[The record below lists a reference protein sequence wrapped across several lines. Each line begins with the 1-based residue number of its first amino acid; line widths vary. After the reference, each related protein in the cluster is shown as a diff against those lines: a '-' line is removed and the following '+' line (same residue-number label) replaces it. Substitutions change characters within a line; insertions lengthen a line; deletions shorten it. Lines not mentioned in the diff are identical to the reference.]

1 MLKNII
7 LVVSYII
14 NVVCFRFIT
23 YIHVMSYFILRF
35 KFDLDTFRT
44 RAFSYS
50 SQIVLS
56 VRAANT
62 VLKSAAQ

>member
-1 MLKNII
+1 
-7 LVVSYII
+7 
-14 NVVCFRFIT
+14 
-23 YIHVMSYFILRF
+23 MSYFILRF